1 MTSTTLD
8 NIRYIIKKTGQNPS
22 FKVEFRINE
31 NDDIVMDISSESTS
45 MPRQMAWPTTN
56 SSIGQE
62 FLEYVAATSVW
73 V

>member
-1 MTSTTLD
+1 MASTTLD
-8 NIRYIIKKTGQNPS
+8 DIRHIIKKTGQNPL

-45 MPRQMAWPTTN
+45 MPRQIAWPRTN

-62 FLEYVAATSVW
+62 FIEYVAATSVW